1 MNKKLSLANKYRPKT
16 FEDVSE
22 QDSIKTI
29 LENQIKNNNLKH
41 AYLFCG
47 GAGTGKCLPLNSD
60 IMTLTGYKKMKDI
73 QLGDSLIDG
82 LGKECKVIGIYPQG
96 IQPVYKVTFSDRTS
110 TLCSLDHIWRV
121 GWYSNKQATVKWDD
135 LTLKEIMKRGL
146 KKKNNTSGWKFRIPI
161 PKINCWNN
169 SVPIDPYLLG
179 VLLGDG
185 DLGSSSNIKVS
196 LYEKDIFNK
205 IKIILNNLGYD
216 LHLCDNNKSE
226 IKDYSIV
233 CSTETKGFIN
243 YINNLDIRCR
253 SIEKHIPQEYL
264 FTTFENRIKLLQG
277 LFDTD
282 GYIDSHNNFIF
293 TTSSPKLSED
303 FAFLVRSL
311 GGTDT
316 IVEKPS
322 GYKHNGYYIQCHN
335 HFNHYIKFDNDFEF
349 CTSIKHKERIK
360 NKQNAPLRRIIN
372 IEYVGEEECQCIAV
386 DSLDSTYMTNDL
398 IVTHNTTSA
407 RIIANLIN
415 NGQGRPIEID
425 CASNNGV
432 DAMRNIQEECR
443 TRPLQG
449 KYKIFILDECHMI
462 TTAGWNSMLKILEEP
477 PEYVIFIFCTTDP
490 QKIIGTIMSR
500 VQRFNF
506 KRISTQGIVKRLK
519 YIIEKE
525 NIDYFNDPNVS
536 EEEYNAR
543 QIAEAQGAVYIDYE
557 ESAIQYIA
565 RLAKGG
571 MRDAIT
577 TLEKCID
584 FSPVL
589 TIENVQKVTSGGVD
603 EETLLKLCG
612 LILFKD
618 SKKALIMF
626 NDLYLTGIDT
636 SLFVKLYMEFLQ
648 NCIKYLI
655 TEDSNI
661 VTISDNTI
669 EFLKN
674 NQCLDNLRNQFLNL
688 LHIRN
693 NYSSEDLKILVES
706 WIVEECI

>member
-349 CTSIKHKERIK
+349 CTSIKHKKRIK

-543 QIAEAQGAVYIDYE
+543 QTAEAQGAVYIDYE

>member
-349 CTSIKHKERIK
+349 CTSIKHKKRIK

-372 IEYVGEEECQCIAV
+372 IEYIGEEECQCIAV

>member
-243 YINNLDIRCR
+243 YINNLDIRCG

-349 CTSIKHKERIK
+349 CTSIKHKKRIK

-536 EEEYNAR
+536 KEEYNAR

>member
-1 MNKKLSLANKYRPKT
+1 M
-16 FEDVSE
+16 
-22 QDSIKTI
+22 
-29 LENQIKNNNLKH
+29 
-41 AYLFCG
+41 FCG

-60 IMTLTGYKKMKDI
+60 IMTLTGYKNMKDI

-322 GYKHNGYYIQCHN
+322 GYKHKGYCIQCHN

-349 CTSIKHKERIK
+349 CTSIKHKK
-360 NKQNAPLRRIIN
+360 RIIN

-525 NIDYFNDPNVS
+525 NIDYFNDSNVS

>member
-146 KKKNNTSGWKFRIPI
+146 KKKNNTNGWKFRIPI

-349 CTSIKHKERIK
+349 CTSIKHKKRIK

>member
-216 LHLCDNNKSE
+216 LHLCDNKSE

-349 CTSIKHKERIK
+349 CTSIKHKKRIK

-636 SLFVKLYMEFLQ
+636 SLFVKLYIEFLQ

>member
-1 MNKKLSLANKYRPKT
+1 M
-16 FEDVSE
+16 
-22 QDSIKTI
+22 
-29 LENQIKNNNLKH
+29 
-41 AYLFCG
+41 FCG

-216 LHLCDNNKSE
+216 LHLCDNKSE

-349 CTSIKHKERIK
+349 CTSIKHKKRIK

-525 NIDYFNDPNVS
+525 NIDYFNDSNVS

-603 EETLLKLCG
+603 EENLLKICLI
-612 LILFKD
+612 ILFKD

-693 NYSSEDLKILVES
+693 NYSSEDLKILFARLA
-706 WIVEECI
+706 I

>member
-349 CTSIKHKERIK
+349 CTSIKHKKRIK
-360 NKQNAPLRRIIN
+360 NKQNVPLRRIIN

>member
-349 CTSIKHKERIK
+349 CTSIKHKKRIK

-506 KRISTQGIVKRLK
+506 KRISTQGIVKHLK

>member
-349 CTSIKHKERIK
+349 CTSIKHKKRIK

>member
-146 KKKNNTSGWKFRIPI
+146 EKKNNTSGWKFRIPI

-349 CTSIKHKERIK
+349 CTSIKHKKRIK

-525 NIDYFNDPNVS
+525 NIDYFNDLNVS

>member
-169 SVPIDPYLLG
+169 LVPIDPYLLG

-216 LHLCDNNKSE
+216 LHSCDNNKSE

-277 LFDTD
+277 LFDTN

-349 CTSIKHKERIK
+349 CTSIKHKKRIK